1 MPGGSPESKTGL
13 YSKNTSVTNF
23 NNLVNNSS
31 SGANSGDFIFKD
43 PNNSTTFNRS
53 DYTSAQNLP
62 EAKGTS
68 FVSSESS
75 DNNYG
80 SFKGGSVYIKDSS
93 SNFVLGDRSVQP
105 QDGWATPMYNHS
117 EYLMFKGGVSNE
129 SYYIKY
135 SDFNPKPLID
145 DQKPLHE
152 VLQENNHNKDESVI
166 KDTKS
171 ASSTAATN
179 KEKTSNDVNN
189 DSDRVDNIDANN
201 GSKSADTGEQ
211 TKDIDIKYFGI
222 YPQQIE
228 SLSYNQKND
237 SVYNNIQ
244 AVVYDLPNGVSDTL
258 TQSMHCLLCY
268 QQPDSVAYTAAAQ
281 YDTLAP
287 RGAQVP
293 YQFYNNASAMQLSF
307 SLNWHIDEIR
317 TLAKDEDTS
326 YTIQDIAQIAEDF
339 TRPWKVG
346 NSLRPKLCKVILP
359 GVSQIG
365 YMQDAQITYDGPM
378 TGDYTTGSGVLTG
391 SGTSIE
397 ERTIYNYFYSKIAV
411 NFTML
416 IVKDVQLQAASSGK
430 GPSMT
435 LIGEGENTNTT
446 NTATS
451 DSSKENKVQA
461 EQESAESSSD
471 SSTPDTALSK
481 EEEKDTKDNSANQI
495 SEGTKN
501 SNKKKSSNK
510 KNKKKKEVESE
521 NEYDFTE
528 PGDIPNQSMR
538 TDIASFEN
546 SPPMSSVQSS
556 TASGENKRKT
566 VWEKILWNSV

>member
-1 MPGGSPESKTGL
+1 MPGGSPDSKVGL

-23 NNLVNNSS
+23 NNLANNSS

-43 PNNSTTFNRS
+43 PNNPTTFNRS
-53 DYTSAQNLP
+53 DYTSAINLP
-62 EAKGTS
+62 EAKATS

-80 SFKGGSVYIKDSS
+80 SFKGGSVYKKDSS
-93 SNFVLGDRSVQP
+93 SNFVLDDRSVQP
-105 QDGWATPMYNHS
+105 QDGWATPMSNHA

-135 SDFNPKPLID
+135 SDFNPKPLVD

-179 KEKTSNDVNN
+179 KEKTSNDANN

-201 GSKSADTGEQ
+201 GSKSAVTGEQ
-211 TKDIDIKYFGI
+211 TKDTDIKYFGI
-222 YPQQIE
+222 YPQQID
-228 SLSYNQKND
+228 SVKYDQKND

-317 TLAKDEDTS
+317 TLAKDENTS

-378 TGDYTTGSGVLTG
+378 TGDYTTGGGVLTG
-391 SGTSIE
+391 SGTSVE

-416 IVKDVQLQAASSGK
+416 IVKDVQLQAASSGNR
-430 GPSMT
+430 PSMT
-435 LIGEGENTNTT
+435 IKGEGENTNTT
-446 NTATS
+446 DTTTS
-451 DSSKENKVQA
+451 DNSQENKVQA
-461 EQESAESSSD
+461 EQGTTESSSD
-471 SSTPDTALSK
+471 SNTQDTALSK
-481 EEEKDTKDNSANQI
+481 EEEKDTKDNSATQT

-501 SNKKKSSNK
+501 SSKK
-510 KNKKKKEVESE
+510 KNKSSKEQQ
-521 NEYDFTE
+521 DE
-528 PGDIPNQSMR
+528 PMQSMR
-538 TDIASFEN
+538 ADIASFEN
-546 SPPMSSVQSS
+546 SPPMSSVKSS

>member
-13 YSKNTSVTNF
+13 YSTNTSVTNL
-23 NNLVNNSS
+23 NNLANNSS
-31 SGANSGDFIFKD
+31 NSANSGNFIFKD
-43 PNNSTTFNRS
+43 PNNPTTFNKS
-53 DYTSAQNLP
+53 DYTNAINLP
-62 EAKGTS
+62 EARGTS

-80 SFKGGSVYIKDSS
+80 SFKSGSVYKKDSS
-93 SNFVLGDRSVQP
+93 SNFVLDDRSVQP
-105 QDGWATPMYNHS
+105 QDGWATPMSNHA

-135 SDFNPKPLID
+135 SDFNPKPLVN

-179 KEKTSNDVNN
+179 KEKTSNDANN
-189 DSDRVDNIDANN
+189 DSDRIDNIEANN

-244 AVVYDLPNGVSDTL
+244 AVVYDLPNGISDTL

-281 YDTLAP
+281 YDPLAP

-317 TLAKDEDTS
+317 TLAKDENTS

-378 TGDYTTGSGVLTG
+378 TGDYTTGGGVLTG
-391 SGTSIE
+391 SGTSVE

-416 IVKDVQLQAASSGK
+416 IVKDVQLQAASSGN

-435 LIGEGENTNTT
+435 IKGEGENTNTT
-446 NTATS
+446 DTTTS
-451 DSSKENKVQA
+451 GSSKENKVQA
-461 EQESAESSSD
+461 EQESTESSSN
-471 SSTPDTALSK
+471 SNTQDTALSK
-481 EEEKDTKDNSANQI
+481 EEEKDTKDNSANQT
-495 SEGTKN
+495 SDGTKN
-501 SNKKKSSNK
+501 SNKKKKSTSN
-510 KNKKKKEVESE
+510 EWGLT
-521 NEYDFTE
+521 YLADE
-528 PGDIPNQSMR
+528 PEPTQSIR

-546 SPPMSSVQSS
+546 SPPQASTSSS
-556 TASGENKRKT
+556 TPPDKGSTLNNRLINKMSKYT
-566 VWEKILWNSV
+566 K